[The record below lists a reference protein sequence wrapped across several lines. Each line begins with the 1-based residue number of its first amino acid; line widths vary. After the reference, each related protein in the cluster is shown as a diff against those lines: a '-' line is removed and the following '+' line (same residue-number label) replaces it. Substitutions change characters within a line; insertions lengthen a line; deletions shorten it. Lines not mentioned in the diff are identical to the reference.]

1 MKGTYNFCR
10 RTWRAEDFRR
20 KSMNIGI
27 TMDRHKV
34 CSLLGFPHGS
44 VVKNMPAN
52 AADVG
57 SIPGL
62 GRFLWRRKWQPTPVF
77 LPGEFHG
84 QRRLVGCSPWG
95 HKEYNTT

>member
-1 MKGTYNFCR
+1 
-10 RTWRAEDFRR
+10 
-20 KSMNIGI
+20 MNIGI
-27 TMDRHKV
+27 TMDKHKV
-34 CSLLGFPHGS
+34 CSLPGFPGDS

-52 AADVG
+52 AGDTG

-84 QRRLVGCSPWG
+84 QRSLVSYSPWVC
-95 HKEYNTT
+95 KELEMTK